1 MNRDRL
7 RTLLDAYYDGSA
19 TTAQVDELKRYFSS
33 ATVGDVPQEFAPDAA
48 VFRALARM
56 ADAHAVPPVGM
67 EARILAATVGK
78 PRRKFLLLRRWAAV
92 AASVAALIAVAVFL
106 LPRPEMPQEADVL
119 IAGGGEEIR
128 TGLSVVDTLSMA
140 AANDLAADTVRVGKA
155 RVVTP
160 RQIAAR
166 QTVELT
172 DSAAAVDATFRV
184 LARLRRTLGKT
195 ADGVEHAE
203 MAAAIIKNPM
213 SNNKEN

>member
-19 TTAQVDELKRYFSS
+19 TPAQVDELKRYFSS
-33 ATVGDVPQEFAPDAA
+33 AATGDVPQEFAPDAA
-48 VFRALARM
+48 VFRALARS
-56 ADAHAVPPVGM
+56 ADAHVVPPAGM

-78 PRRKFLLLRRWAAV
+78 SRRKFLLLRRWAAV

-140 AANDLAADTVRVGKA
+140 AANDLATDTVRVGKA

>member
-19 TTAQVDELKRYFSS
+19 TPAQVDELKHYFSS
-33 ATVGDVPQEFAPDAA
+33 AATGDVPQEFAPDAA
-48 VFRALARM
+48 IFRALARM
-56 ADAHAVPPVGM
+56 ADARAVPPAGM
-67 EARILAATVGK
+67 EVRILAATVGK

-92 AASVAALIAVAVFL
+92 AASVAALIAVAVYL